1 MHHRFFFFQNFRT
14 ARGDKVED
22 FFRLKESATVL
33 HKFAEAS
40 DRIQFSI
47 NASSIASNGATSPG
61 GARTCG
67 FKAALPRERL
77 NFCALLSNVAVR
89 SYDGALR
96 SSMVVVGGVEP
107 SSRHLAAVMVPGTLE
122 LNMTHRT

>member
-1 MHHRFFFFQNFRT
+1 MLAT
-14 ARGDKVED
+14 PVRGQTLEALCPKD
-22 FFRLKESATVL
+22 SATVL
-33 HKFAEAS
+33 NKFAEAS

-61 GARTCG
+61 GRARTCG

-77 NFCALLSNVAVR
+77 NFCAILSNVAVR

-96 SSMVVVGGVEP
+96 SSMVVVGGVEA
-107 SSRHLAAVMVPGTLE
+107 SSRHLRRRDGARHT
-122 LNMTHRT
+122 